1 MIQRRLTTLALS
13 FAVMCVFVLPA
24 VAQTPD
30 EMNMD
35 IATRMAK
42 LKERL
47 QLTDP
52 QVEQLKPVVQEEVQK
67 MKAITQKYEGDTS
80 HHARHEMSKE
90 IEPVRKDFNER
101 IEKILDKD
109 QMKEWNKIKKER
121 EEEVKKMLK
130 T

>member
-1 MIQRRLTTLALS
+1 MIQRRLITLALS
-13 FAVMCVFVLPA
+13 FAVMCFALPA
-24 VAQTPD
+24 VAQMPD
-30 EMNMD
+30 EMNQDM
-35 IATRMAK
+35 ATRMAN
-42 LKERL
+42 LKTRL

-80 HHARHEMSKE
+80 HASRHEMAKE
-90 IEPVRKDFNER
+90 IEPVRKNFNER